1 MDDITL
7 AFTEAI
13 INTANTS
20 ILRTSNSIRS
30 KPQQNPEIK
39 ALQKRMSSLGRK
51 LLKLPALELKQQYT
65 TAKNTYFNIIKVA
78 KTGYQNTFLEKE
90 DLKSIFKAM
99 AYIKYEAFRTTLFL
113 DPPRAPDID
122 LLNYQQDK
130 HQKQPKLSKTELENA
145 CTTKIKGKTPGPDL
159 ITQEII
165 TYAYL
170 AIPQTFYSIY
180 SMLIN
185 TGYYLAYQKQVIG
198 VILKKPKK
206 PDYSAPKIYRVIFLL
221 NYLGKV
227 LERIL
232 AQRLSYLAETTYLL
246 YPT

>member
-1 MDDITL
+1 
-7 AFTEAI
+7 
-13 INTANTS
+13 
-20 ILRTSNSIRS
+20 
-30 KPQQNPEIK
+30 
-39 ALQKRMSSLGRK
+39 MSSLGRK

-90 DLKSIFKAM
+90 DPKSIFKAI
-99 AYIKYEAFRTTLFL
+99 AYIKDLLKQPILSIKNTATDTLEDSFTGKYEAFRTTLFP
-113 DPPRAPDID
+113 DPLRAPDID
-122 LLNYQQDK
+122 LLNYQQDEY
-130 HQKQPKLSKTELENA
+130 QKQPKLSKTELENA
-145 CTTKIKGKTPGPDL
+145 YITKIKGKTPSPDL

-165 TYAYL
+165 TYTYL
-170 AIPQTFYSIY
+170 AILQTFYSIY

-185 TGYYLAYQKQVIG
+185 TGYYLVYQKQATG

-206 PDYSAPKIYRVIFLL
+206 PDYSALKAYRVISLL

-232 AQRLSYLAETTYLL
+232 A
-246 YPT
+246 